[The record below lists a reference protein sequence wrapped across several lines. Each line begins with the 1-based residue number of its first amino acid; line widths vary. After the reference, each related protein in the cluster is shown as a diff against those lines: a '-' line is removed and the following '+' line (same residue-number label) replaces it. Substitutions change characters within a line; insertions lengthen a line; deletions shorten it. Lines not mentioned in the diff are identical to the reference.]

1 MTEWRGAEYESIAR
15 LQQWL
20 ADESLA
26 ALALA
31 GDERVLDVGC
41 GNGKVTAGIAARL
54 PRGSVAGVDP
64 SHDMI
69 AFARRTHAAPN
80 LTFEVADARTLSYRG
95 AFDLVV
101 SFNALHW
108 VHEQDAALR
117 AIHAALRPDGRAL
130 LQMVSRGERE
140 PLEDVCEEVCASPS
154 WASAFDGHRA
164 PHLHVRPDDY
174 RAMAERAGFRVE
186 QLDVT
191 DRAWDFGSR
200 DAFAHWAHA
209 TFVAWIGEL
218 SDGRRDAFIADV
230 LDRYGSNVFRF
241 YQMRVALLALAA
253 TDEQQQ

>member
-1 MTEWRGAEYESIAR
+1 MKEWQGAEYESIAG

-26 ALALA
+26 AQAFA

-41 GNGKVTAGIAARL
+41 GNGKVTAEIAERL
-54 PRGSVAGVDP
+54 PRGSAVGVDP
-64 SHDMI
+64 SRDMI

-80 LTFEVADARTLSYRG
+80 LRFEVADARSLPYRG

-108 VHEQDAALR
+108 VHEQDVALR
-117 AIHAALRPDGRAL
+117 GIRAALRPGGRAL

-140 PLEDVCEEVCASPS
+140 PLEDVCEQVCASAP
-154 WASAFDGHRA
+154 WASSFVGHRA
-164 PHLHVRPDDY
+164 PHLQFRPDDY

-186 QLDVT
+186 RLVVT

-200 DAFAHWAHA
+200 DAFAQWAHA
-209 TFVAWIGEL
+209 TFVAWIGAL
-218 SDGRRDAFIADV
+218 PVDRRDAFVADV
-230 LDRYGSNVFRF
+230 LGRYGSNVFRF
-241 YQMRVALLALAA
+241 YQMQVALLAGDA
-253 TDEQQQ
+253 

>member
-1 MTEWRGAEYESIAR
+1 MNEWQGAEYEGIAR

-54 PRGSVAGVDP
+54 PRGAVVGVDP

-80 LTFEVADARTLSYRG
+80 LTFAVADVRTLSYRG

-108 VHEQDAALR
+108 VHEQDVALR

-140 PLEDVCEEVCASPS
+140 PLEDVCEAVCTSAS
-154 WASAFDGHRA
+154 WAPSFVGHRV
-164 PHLHVRPDDY
+164 PHLHVPPDDY

-186 QLDVT
+186 RVDVT

-200 DAFAHWAHA
+200 GAFARWAHA
-209 TFVAWIGEL
+209 TFIAWIGEL
-218 SDGRRDAFIADV
+218 PDDRRDAFITDV
-230 LDRYGSNVFRF
+230 LARYGANVFRF

-253 TDEQQQ
+253 TGEQQQ